1 MTSLQTA
8 MGFFFLPL
16 PLKDFS
22 MKAQI
27 ITIGDELLIG
37 QTVDTNSAWIGAE
50 LSKLGFDVI
59 RKISIHDR
67 REDIL
72 ATLAEVNGKS
82 DIVMITG
89 GLGPTSDDITKQTL
103 CEFFRTRLVINH
115 DVLNM
120 IEEMFS
126 KRNWPMNDTNRR
138 QAEVPEA
145 CMVLKNAAGTAP
157 GMWFEKD
164 RTIFVSMAGVPHE
177 MIYIMKEHVLPELKK
192 RFSSQAIIHK
202 NIMTYGVGESS
213 LAEILTGFEQGLPPE
228 IKLAYLPS
236 YGIIKLRLTAT
247 GPDRQYLEN
256 IVEHQ
261 VKKLYNTIPDLI
273 YGEDE
278 ESFEAA
284 IGRML
289 KGKGATLCTAE
300 SCTGGKIASM
310 LTSVPG
316 SSAYYIGSVIAYE
329 NSVKKDLL
337 GVSSEILDN
346 YGAVSRE
353 CVEEMAEGARRLLKT
368 DYSVATSGIAGPD
381 GGSESKPVGTVWIAV
396 SSESGT
402 KSGRFNFGA
411 DRIININRFSTAAL
425 NLLWKQISGR

>member
-1 MTSLQTA
+1 
-8 MGFFFLPL
+8 
-16 PLKDFS
+16 

-37 QTVDTNSAWIGAE
+37 QTVDTNSAWMGAE
-50 LSKLGFDVI
+50 LSKRGFDI
-59 RKISIHDR
+59 CRKISIHDR

-72 ATLAEVNGKS
+72 GALAEVTGKS
-82 DIVMITG
+82 DIVLITG

-103 CEFFRTRLVINH
+103 CEFFCTKLVTNQV
-115 DVLNM
+115 VLDM
-120 IEEMFS
+120 IEEMYR
-126 KRNWPMNDTNRR
+126 KRNWPMNDNNRR

-145 CMVLKNAAGTAP
+145 CRVLTNAAGTAP
-157 GMWFEKD
+157 GMWFEKE
-164 RTIFVSMAGVPHE
+164 RTIFISMAGVPHE
-177 MIYIMKEHVLPELKK
+177 MIYIMKEHVLPELEK
-192 RFSSQAIIHK
+192 RFSTQAIIHK
-202 NIMTYGVGESS
+202 NIMTYGIGESS
-213 LAEILTGFEQGLPPE
+213 LAEILTGFEKDLPAE

-247 GPDRQYLEN
+247 GPDKLHLEN

-284 IGRML
+284 IGSKL
-289 KGKGATLCTAE
+289 KEKGATLCTAE

-310 LTSVPG
+310 ITSIPG
-316 SSAYYIGSVIAYE
+316 SSAYYMGSVIAYD
-329 NSVKKDLL
+329 NTVKEDLL
-337 GVSSEILDN
+337 GVTPETLEK

-381 GGSESKPVGTVWIAV
+381 GGTREKPVGTIWIAV
-396 SSESGT
+396 TSESGT
-402 KSGRFNFGA
+402 KAQRYNFGT
-411 DRIININRFSTAAL
+411 DRIININRFSVAAL
-425 NLLWKQISGR
+425 NLLWKEISKQ

>member
-1 MTSLQTA
+1 
-8 MGFFFLPL
+8 
-16 PLKDFS
+16 
-22 MKAQI
+22 MKALI

-37 QTVDTNSAWIGAE
+37 QTVDTNSAWMGAE
-50 LSKLGFDVI
+50 LSKLGFDVC

-72 ATLAEVNGKS
+72 DTLAEVNGKS
-82 DIVMITG
+82 DLVLITG

-103 CEFFRTRLVINH
+103 CEFFSTKLVTNQ
-115 DVLNM
+115 DVLDM
-120 IEEMFS
+120 IEEMFR
-126 KRNWPMNDTNRR
+126 KRNWPMNNNNRR

-145 CMVLKNAAGTAP
+145 CRVLKNALGTAP

-164 RTIFVSMAGVPHE
+164 KTIFVSMAGVPHE
-177 MIYIMKEHVLPELKK
+177 MIYIMKEHVLPELIK

-202 NIMTYGVGESS
+202 NIMTYGIGESS
-213 LAEILTGFEQGLPPE
+213 LAEILKGFEETLPAE

-247 GPDRQYLEN
+247 GPDRQHLEN
-256 IVEHQ
+256 ILEHQ

-289 KGKGATLCTAE
+289 KEKGATLCTAE

-310 LTSVPG
+310 LTSIPG
-316 SSAYYIGSVIAYE
+316 SSSYYKGSVIAYE

-337 GVSSEILDN
+337 EVSSETLDK

-368 DYSVATSGIAGPD
+368 SYSLATSGIAGPD
-381 GGSESKPVGTVWIAV
+381 GGTKDKPVGTIWIAV
-396 SSESGT
+396 SSVSGT
-402 KSGRFNFGA
+402 KAHRFTFGTE
-411 DRIININRFSTAAL
+411 RIININRFSIAAL
-425 NLLWKQISGR
+425 NLLWKEISQH

>member
-1 MTSLQTA
+1 MEVL
-8 MGFFFLPL
+8 FLPL
-16 PLKDFS
+16 PHKDSS

-37 QTVDTNSAWIGAE
+37 QTIDTNSAWMGAE

-72 ATLAEVNGKS
+72 ATLTEVSGKS

-103 CEFFRTRLVINH
+103 CEFFKTRLVINH

-120 IEEMFS
+120 IEEMFR
-126 KRNWPMNDTNRR
+126 KRNWPMNDNNRR

-145 CMVLKNAAGTAP
+145 CRVLKNAAGTAP
-157 GMWFEKD
+157 GMWFEREK
-164 RTIFVSMAGVPHE
+164 TIFVSMAGVPHE

-202 NIMTYGVGESS
+202 NIMTYGIGESS
-213 LAEILTGFEQGLPPE
+213 LAEILTGFEQTLPPE
-228 IKLAYLPS
+228 IRLAYLPS

-247 GPDRQYLEN
+247 GPDRQHLEN

-261 VKKLYNTIPDLI
+261 VKKLYTTIPGLI

-289 KGKGATLCTAE
+289 RDKGATLCTAE

-310 LTSVPG
+310 LTSIPG
-316 SSAYYIGSVIAYE
+316 SSAYYVGSVIAYE
-329 NSVKKDLL
+329 NSIKKDLL
-337 GVSSEILDN
+337 GVSPEILEK

-353 CVEEMAEGARRLLKT
+353 CVVEMAEGARRLMAT
-368 DYSVATSGIAGPD
+368 SYSIATSGIAGPD
-381 GGSESKPVGTVWIAV
+381 GGTEQKPVGTVWIAV

-402 KSGRFNFGA
+402 ISQKFNFGT
-411 DRIININRFSTAAL
+411 DRIININRFSVAAL